1 MLEYSLTTTIITS
14 IFLRLKHPLLLK
26 EIESENLCQQ
36 KYEERLKEEDFG
48 DTTYGRMRKYFWN
61 LTEYP
66 ETSRAAQAYAFLSLF
81 VVILSTVTFVLS
93 TTPQLAPEMDLILF
107 DIEED
112 NSTVTNPR
120 AVERWEEVG
129 SKSSKSRVKCGSSP
143 SPQRRWR
150 FSLEI
155 CICNVNGLIHGGVH

>member
-1 MLEYSLTTTIITS
+1 M
-14 IFLRLKHPLLLK
+14 
-26 EIESENLCQQ
+26 CQQ
-36 KYEERLKEEDFG
+36 KYEERLKDEDFG
-48 DTTYGRMRKYFWN
+48 ETTYGRMRKYFWN

-66 ETSRAAQAYAFLSLF
+66 ETSRAAQVYAFISLF

-112 NSTVTNPR
+112 NSTDSNTR

-129 SKSSKSRVKCGSSP
+129 REVT
-143 SPQRRWR
+143 
-150 FSLEI
+150 
-155 CICNVNGLIHGGVH
+155 GVI

>member
-1 MLEYSLTTTIITS
+1 
-14 IFLRLKHPLLLK
+14 
-26 EIESENLCQQ
+26 
-36 KYEERLKEEDFG
+36 
-48 DTTYGRMRKYFWN
+48 MRKYFWN

-66 ETSRAAQAYAFLSLF
+66 ETSRAAQVYAFISLF

-112 NSTVTNPR
+112 NSTDSNTR

-129 SKSSKSRVKCGSSP
+129 REVT
-143 SPQRRWR
+143 
-150 FSLEI
+150 
-155 CICNVNGLIHGGVH
+155 GVI